1 MGSDDGAD
9 GALQRAVAALD
20 AASVPYMLTGS
31 FASSFHGTPR
41 TTQDIDIV
49 IAPNLGSLKA
59 LLAQFPED
67 KYYVSVDAALQA
79 YGSEGLFNVV
89 DFASGWKVD
98 FIIRKARAFSV
109 EEFNRR
115 HQVGFLGTTLYIAT
129 AEDVVISKMEWAK
142 MSESERQIGDVASI
156 LRTRRDELDTAYIER
171 WAATMGL
178 SAQWERARRAAAV

>member
-1 MGSDDGAD
+1 MGSADGAD
-9 GALQRAVAALD
+9 SALQRAVAALN
-20 AASVPYMLTGS
+20 AALIPYMLTGS
-31 FASSFHGTPR
+31 FASSFHGAPR

-67 KYYVSVDAALQA
+67 KYYVSADAALQA

-109 EEFNRR
+109 EEFDRR
-115 HQVGFLGTTLYIAT
+115 QQVDLLGTPLYIAT

-142 MSESERQIGDVASI
+142 MSESERQLGDVAGI
-156 LRTRRDELDTAYIER
+156 LRTRADELDTAYIER
-171 WAATMGL
+171 WVVAMGL
-178 SAQWERARRAAAV
+178 HEQWEKARRAAAV